1 MVQFKLWDDNH
12 PLILHNVNMVLK
24 VSSVSTNIIFNEY
37 DAAETNGV
45 LTTAHDKA
53 KQAVKLCK
61 FHNCFA

>member
-1 MVQFKLWDDNH
+1 
-12 PLILHNVNMVLK
+12 MVLK